1 MWAQAAFVLPILNGL
16 TGVTGHAVL
25 AVFVLALAL
34 PQLSL
39 TDLGATGNF
48 LRKALRRLFSAQ
60 LASIRISI
68 AASSVAAARTCWTNA
83 LCRDGLRMNGAS
95 KNRE

>member
-34 PQLSL
+34 
-39 TDLGATGNF
+39 
-48 LRKALRRLFSAQ
+48 AQ
-60 LASIRISI
+60 LALTNGGAAGNGGTAS
-68 AASSVAAARTCWTNA
+68 AATLASSNSFAAEWEAEPTS
-83 LCRDGLRMNGAS
+83 RDLA
-95 KNRE
+95 